1 MLLLT
6 LSCEALQPWFNKRG
20 GKRRGRRRPKFWRK
34 GEGELFFPP
43 RGKKERV
50 WHSGK
55 APFPLSHFLLQ
66 RGRALRCDEKK
77 ISRRRFFF
85 DEKGMFWTRLHS
97 VSRCER
103 RWQHLRRRRC
113 RQVIVV
119 HDHRLVCRL
128 HQVVSLVCCC
138 SERKKLSNLFR
149 KTGPPKNLFWI
160 NLFRQVWT
168 WPRKT
173 NRFSIKTFSRISGRI
188 NKERICI
195 GQASSDTFAEF
206 FRYRFRFRFRFWF
219 LFREKF
225 DQSNE
230 HSAVFLSVR
239 IFLTEISVFD
249 KNCFVQIFPKTWNNY
264 QNSTSCAKLQQ
275 RFVFTSFLNC
285 LSLGGLSTTTLSFVC
300 VYLAKT
306 DTLIW
311 NSV

>member
-50 WHSGK
+50 RHSGK

-128 HQVVSLVCCC
+128 HQVVSRVCNKTCQTC
-138 SERKKLSNLFR
+138 SG
-149 KTGPPKNLFWI
+149 KTGSPKKPVL
-160 NLFRQVWT
+160 
-168 WPRKT
+168 
-173 NRFSIKTFSRISGRI
+173 
-188 NKERICI
+188 
-195 GQASSDTFAEF
+195 
-206 FRYRFRFRFRFWF
+206 
-219 LFREKF
+219 
-225 DQSNE
+225 DQP
-230 HSAVFLSVR
+230 V
-239 IFLTEISVFD
+239 
-249 KNCFVQIFPKTWNNY
+249 P
-264 QNSTSCAKLQQ
+264 TSLD
-275 RFVFTSFLNC
+275 
-285 LSLGGLSTTTLSFVC
+285 
-300 VYLAKT
+300 LAA
-306 DTLIW
+306 
-311 NSV
+311 